1 MELRRMLG
9 GIVVLVAC
17 GLSAAPAEAQ
27 VATMKRAAETIVMAP
42 VDVFLTPVV
51 VKNTVQAGLENSDMP
66 TALAVPTAGMG
77 VILSSI
83 LQLVVTGARLT
94 AGLIELPV
102 GTLIAPVDAL
112 TDKDLST
119 PVLFSTEGTDA
130 ILRRETDGFDFVA
143 GLYYL
148 RGS

>member
-1 MELRRMLG
+1 MLG

-17 GLSAAPAEAQ
+17 CLSAAPAGAQ
-27 VATMKRAAETIVMAP
+27 VATMRRATENIIMTP

-51 VKNTVQAGLENSDMP
+51 VKNTVQAGLENAEMP

-102 GTLIAPVDAL
+102 GALIAPVDAL

-119 PVLFSTEGTDA
+119 PVLFSTEGIDA
-130 ILRRETDGFDFVA
+130 VMRSETNGFDFVA